1 MKKIFV
7 SLLVIWIAIGIP
19 VEVYGASQAAPTA
32 DVNQLVA
39 KTQAQLPPGGLNL
52 ITSMRQVALLLLL
65 TISMVAAAF
74 AMAGNMKM
82 SISVLAGGVVLYGGI
97 WIVLLIVES
106 LGSPTSSQIPQLT
119 GYGTF
124 QATTGSAANGPTGP
138 VVALLNGGLDM
149 LTTVTLPFCM
159 IYNIF
164 LGLAVNM
171 QEADHSSKRSAW
183 LGAIVA
189 IGASILLQTFKFF

>member
-65 TISMVAAAF
+65 TISMVAAAL